1 MVVVS
6 LAKQL
11 PTVLIS
17 TISTIMIISFATKLL
32 DVAAT
37 IIAIFIAATGTK
49 SALFVKETNSPC
61 HLQSAWLGLVWKL
74 AVPGCFT
81 E

>member
-1 MVVVS
+1 MAVVS

-11 PTVLIS
+11 PIVLIS
-17 TISTIMIISFATKLL
+17 TTSTTMIVSFATKLFVV
-32 DVAAT
+32 VATFIAT
-37 IIAIFIAATGTK
+37 FIAATGTK
-49 SALFVKETNSPC
+49 SALFVKETNSPR
-61 HLQSAWLGLVWKL
+61 HLQSAWLSLAWKL